1 MFATQDFSQFANLTK
16 LKIAGLHG
24 NLNKARNDLVGVL
37 LKSPDLKSLGL
48 SIDRD
53 TINRLSNGGSIE
65 YREHQCFLIRLCE
78 DFDRAG
84 GEPLNLEVLLL
95 GHGVVPWKSGDYLK
109 RLTDLIYLKE
119 VYVTNKYR
127 NVDLQ
132 IKDEEVAWLMFAE
145 DHCPNLGTLGV
156 FDFSPEA
163 RTHFTQDI
171 RQFNTC
177 Q

>member
-95 GHGVVPWKSGDYLK
+95 GHAWCCAMEIR
-109 RLTDLIYLKE
+109 RLS
-119 VYVTNKYR
+119 
-127 NVDLQ
+127 
-132 IKDEEVAWLMFAE
+132 EEIDRSYIFEGGLRYKQV
-145 DHCPNLGTLGV
+145 
-156 FDFSPEA
+156 
-163 RTHFTQDI
+163 
-171 RQFNTC
+171 
-177 Q
+177 